1 MSWRAPR
8 CRSTATPLAARGR
21 CKGAYVGWIRGK
33 IDFVV
38 LHPCYLANSQLRNF
52 TSARGYFSE
61 IPYLY
66 LGRLRQAPETA
77 ACSPIYIDVGACDWF
92 ARPPSKGDD
101 PGNEF

>member
-8 CRSTATPLAARGR
+8 GRSTATPLAARGR
-21 CKGAYVGWIRGK
+21 CKGGLRRMEGK
-33 IDFVV
+33 IDSYFCIRAT
-38 LHPCYLANSQLRNF
+38 LQTQLRNF
-52 TSARGYFSE
+52 TSAQGYFSE

-77 ACSPIYIDVGACDWF
+77 ACSPIYIDVGACGWF
-92 ARPPSKGDD
+92 ARPAGKGDD